1 MKKLLSMMYCIILL
15 LLLAGCADKN
25 QKLILTTYSTS
36 ENFGIL
42 KPDFLYVYKD
52 SIIQDTK
59 DNILYKR
66 DGNNIINVNTNEI
79 SGSFNTKF
87 GKNHNQTQIILN
99 FPDSTEY
106 NQVIFTYSKNG
117 KLFSSQNLLDEQS
130 KHWTL
135 FSENGIQPYNF
146 HIILDDSKTD
156 MYINEYLGNY
166 DHYLKNGNDRLFK
179 IEYKN
184 PSLSVGILNLEEKK
198 RTIFEYI
205 NFDANGDYELE
216 THFFFNNKIASW
228 DSMAYYEQKSKND
241 YLDWNDSYFA
251 SVSKYDFTTND
262 DGYKYLKQFSLTDK
276 LIPGSSVVLI
286 QYGVGRLYITS
297 LFCFKVVDGKIDY
310 TSCYKIELN
319 EKPKLSQ

>member
-66 DGNNIINVNTNEI
+66 DGNNIVNVSTNEI
-79 SGSFNTKF
+79 SGSFNSNF
-87 GKNHNQTQIILN
+87 GPNHLTQIILD
-99 FPDSTEY
+99 FPNSTEY
-106 NQVIFTYSKNG
+106 NQVIFTYHKDG
-117 KLFSSQNLLDEQS
+117 KLNTAQNLLNEKS
-130 KHWTL
+130 KSCIF
-135 FSENGIQPYNF
+135 FSENGVQPF
-146 HIILDDSKTD
+146 QFLIPLDNGTD
-156 MYINEYLGNY
+156 TFFNEYLGNY
-166 DHYLKNGNDRLFK
+166 DHYLKNENDRLFK

-198 RTIFEYI
+198 RTTFEYI

-228 DSMAYYEQKSKND
+228 NNMAYYEQKSKDD

-276 LIPGSSVVLI
+276 LIPGSSVVLK
-286 QYGVGRLYITS
+286 QYGVGRLYITN
-297 LFCFKVVDGKIDY
+297 LFCFKVVNGKIDY
-310 TSCYKIELN
+310 TSCYKIQLT
-319 EKPKLSQ
+319 EKAKLSQ